1 VPQEKENMLI
11 PVLSLLPLIE
21 NVVKH
26 NMIDSENQM
35 CVSVFMNE
43 KDELV
48 ISNPIHKKL
57 DPTVQNG
64 IGLTNLSDRFLL
76 LLNKKIRIEND
87 DSVFSVYLPLNNY
100 IISNNER
107 TDS

>member
-1 VPQEKENMLI
+1 
-11 PVLSLLPLIE
+11 
-21 NVVKH
+21 
-26 NMIDSENQM
+26 
-35 CVSVFMNE
+35 
-43 KDELV
+43 
-48 ISNPIHKKL
+48 
-57 DPTVQNG
+57 
-64 IGLTNLSDRFLL
+64 FLL